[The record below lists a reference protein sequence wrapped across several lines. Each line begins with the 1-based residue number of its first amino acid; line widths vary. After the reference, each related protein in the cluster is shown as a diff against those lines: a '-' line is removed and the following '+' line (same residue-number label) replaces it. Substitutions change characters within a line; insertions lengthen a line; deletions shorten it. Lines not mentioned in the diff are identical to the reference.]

1 MKLLLKS
8 KSFILSLHTSPNT
21 VGKEIYVTSSK
32 FSAQLSLYDVAV
44 AVAVA
49 LTVFIFCRSMCHAA
63 HQEQAIVMGEC
74 SHEEADTRI
83 VVHLIKYLENLIV
96 VRTVDTDV

>member
-32 FSAQLSLYDVAV
+32 FSTQLSLYDV

-49 LTVFIFCRSMCHAA
+49 LTVFIFCRSMCHAV

-74 SHEEADTRI
+74 SHEEADTRM